1 MRMKRVAAGRMAT
14 ETGFLDVL
22 GVLRRWDARAAL
34 WARARGRTAVA
45 LHEFVCF
52 GVKQASACLFG
63 GSMVLLLGLSWAF
76 YPPHA
81 PLARYDFLTLAALV
95 IQCVLIASRLETLE
109 EAKVI
114 LLFHVVGTVMEVFK
128 TSVGSWIYPEHSL
141 LRIGGVPLFSGF
153 MYASVGSYIARAWRL
168 FEFRFT
174 WHPPFVATVWLAVAI
189 YINFF
194 THHFLPDLRWLL
206 FAAVAL
212 LFGRTY
218 VYFRIRDAHRRMPLL
233 LGFLLVAMFIW
244 FAENIGTFS
253 AAWRYPMQHHGWRMV
268 PLSKLGAWFLLMIIS
283 YVMVSAV
290 ARPAKREEG
299 GM

>member
-1 MRMKRVAAGRMAT
+1 MAT
-14 ETGFLDVL
+14 GTGFPDVL
-22 GVLRRWDARAAL
+22 GALRHWDERAGRWAH
-34 WARARGRTAVA
+34 ARGRAAVA

-63 GSMVLLLGLSWAF
+63 GGMVLLLGLSWAF

-81 PLARYDFLTLAALV
+81 ALARYDFLTMAALA
-95 IQCVLIASRLETLE
+95 IQCVLIVSRLETLE

-114 LLFHVVGTVMEVFK
+114 LLFHVVGTAMEVFK
-128 TSVGSWIYPEHSL
+128 TSVGSWIYPEPSL

-168 FEFRFT
+168 FEFRFAR
-174 WHPPFVATVWLAVAI
+174 HPPFAATAWLAVAI

-194 THHFLPDLRWLL
+194 THHFLADLRWLL

-212 LFGRTY
+212 LFGRTW
-218 VYFRIRDAHRRMPLL
+218 VYFRIRHAHRRMPLL

-244 FAENIGTFS
+244 FAENVGTFS

-283 YVMVSAV
+283 YVLVSAV

-299 GM
+299 RM